1 MYLWGSVQL
10 NLYFR
15 RLYGEAKCSVG
26 ACLSGSYWCKLAP
39 NRQPEEGKELIDG
52 VVMVL
57 EKIRPQLK
65 KWWFRVMLDGIKV
78 SLMELKEHLEEI
90 EE

>member
-1 MYLWGSVQL
+1 VT
-10 NLYFR
+10 
-15 RLYGEAKCSVG
+15 
-26 ACLSGSYWCKLAP
+26 
-39 NRQPEEGKELIDG
+39 PEEGKELIDG

-78 SLMELKEHLEEI
+78 SLMELKEHLE
-90 EE
+90 

>member
-1 MYLWGSVQL
+1 MDLSKLIRISEILQD
-10 NLYFR
+10 
-15 RLYGEAKCSVG
+15 G
-26 ACLSGSYWCKLAP
+26 AVS
-39 NRQPEEGKELIDG
+39 PEEGKELIEG

-78 SLMELKEHLEEI
+78 SLMELKEHLEDIGEY
-90 EE
+90 